1 MVVKEYIRERFF
13 PHIWCP
19 GCGHGTIMNSMIRAI
34 HNQGID
40 KNNVV
45 IVSGIGCSARISGYL
60 DFHTLHTLHGR
71 ALAFATGIKL
81 CRPELTVLAPMG
93 DGDAVAIGG
102 NHLIHAARRNIDMT
116 AIVMNNNI
124 YGMTGGQY
132 SPTTCYD
139 DSASTMPY
147 GNIDRAFDIVQL
159 ALGAGASFVART
171 TTYHVKEMIQ
181 LLEKAIMHKGF
192 ALVEILSQ
200 CPTYYGR
207 RNNFASAVDML
218 NHFRKNTAVV
228 NDKRKDP
235 ALIKRGIFRM
245 EEHPEFCAEYKKL
258 VQKLA
263 QSQEDTP

>member
-1 MVVKEYIRERFF
+1 MPTRI
-13 PHIWCP
+13 
-19 GCGHGTIMNSMIRAI
+19 NS
-34 HNQGID
+34 
-40 KNNVV
+40 
-45 IVSGIGCSARISGYL
+45 
-60 DFHTLHTLHGR
+60 
-71 ALAFATGIKL
+71 TGS
-81 CRPELTVLAPMG
+81 MG

-102 NHLIHAARRNIDMT
+102 NHLIHAARRNIDLT

-124 YGMTGGQY
+124 YGMTGGQH
-132 SPTTCYD
+132 SPTTCYG

-171 TTYHVKEMIQ
+171 TTYHVTEMVQ

-207 RNNFASAVDML
+207 RNNLGSAVDML
-218 NHFRKNTAVV
+218 NHFRKNTVSMDV
-228 NDKRKDP
+228 KRRDLS
-235 ALIKRGIFRM
+235 LIKRGIFRM
-245 EEHPEFCAEYKKL
+245 EEYPEFCTEYEKL

-263 QSQEDTP
+263 QSQEDIC